1 MRWDASDRRSTNVE
15 DLRGRRVG
23 RTAAIGGGSV
33 VVALVLALLGAPKEV
48 VQQVLQGG
56 GQGSGTAVDR
66 DPGPETP
73 EFDMLRVVLAD
84 TEDVWKTLLPGY
96 QAPKLGVFADA
107 IDSACGVADSAVGPF
122 YCPMDRKVY
131 LDTSFF
137 KELSSRFGAPGTFAQ
152 AYVVAH
158 EIGHHVQTLTGVS
171 EKVHARRSRSSE
183 TESNAL
189 SVRQELQAD
198 CYAGVW
204 AHHTAR
210 MRKNRIEAGDIE
222 SGLNAASAIGDD
234 NLQKQAR
241 GYVVPESF
249 THGSGAQ
256 RVEWFKRGYD
266 TGKPESCDTF
276 AARSL

>member
-1 MRWDASDRRSTNVE
+1 MRWDSSDRRSTNVE
-15 DLRGRRVG
+15 DLGRRRVG
-23 RTAAIGGGSV
+23 RGAVVGGGSV
-33 VVALVLALLGAPKEV
+33 VVALVLALLGAPREV

-56 GQGSGTAVDR
+56 GSGDQTAVER
-66 DPGPETP
+66 PDPAEEPVK
-73 EFDMLRVVLAD
+73 DMMKVVLAD
-84 TEDVWKTLLPGY
+84 TEDVWHKILPGY
-96 QAPKLGVFADA
+96 QDPQLKFFGGGV
-107 IDSACGVADSAVGPF
+107 DSACGFASSAVGPF
-122 YCPMDRKVY
+122 YCPMDRFVY
-131 LDTSFF
+131 LDVSFF
-137 KELSSRFGAPGTFAQ
+137 KELEDRFGAPGKFAQ
-152 AYVVAH
+152 AYVLAH

-171 EKVHARRSRSSE
+171 DKVHAQRARASE
-183 TESNAL
+183 TQSNAL

-204 AHHTAR
+204 AYHTAR
-210 MRKNRIEAGDIE
+210 MKNRIESGDIE

-256 RVEWFKRGYD
+256 RVNWFKRGYQSGQVD
-266 TGKPESCDTF
+266 DCDTF